1 MADEHERVDARAKE
15 IDGFNFALWLR
26 SFLLLG
32 LELAEEWTEVSAEN
46 EDDTSEPNFLMLRI
60 IFGRPLTTG
69 PSFPKD
75 CQEFRFSIPLT
86 WFVEPQS

>member
-32 LELAEEWTEVSAEN
+32 LELAEE
-46 EDDTSEPNFLMLRI
+46 
-60 IFGRPLTTG
+60 
-69 PSFPKD
+69 
-75 CQEFRFSIPLT
+75 
-86 WFVEPQS
+86 